1 VHIHGHAHAQVILGG
16 GKIPKDLSWGG
27 AKKLMANVDQFLNTL
42 VNFDKDNTPVA
53 ACEWVEKN
61 LFVKE
66 SFNPTTMKSKSSAAA
81 GMCAWV
87 VNIIK
92 YYRIYEVVE
101 PKRVL
106 LAQANVK
113 LEAANAQVCACIHK
127 HVVLYCTQDRLLTH
141 MCILAPVHTRD
152 GSLSCNGNVGL
163 NRSTGCAK

>member
-1 VHIHGHAHAQVILGG
+1 MAMQVILGG
-16 GKIPKDLSWGG
+16 GKVPKDLSWPA

-42 VNFDKDNTPVA
+42 VNFDKDNTPVV
-53 ACEWVEKN
+53 ACEWIEKN

-66 SFNPTTMKSKSSAAA
+66 SFNPTNMKSKSSAAA

-87 VNIIK
+87 INIVK

-113 LEAANAQVCACIHK
+113 LEGANTQVGQGPMEWRAMYTCALVCACAYAYAC
-127 HVVLYCTQDRLLTH
+127 VVYLR
-141 MCILAPVHTRD
+141 R
-152 GSLSCNGNVGL
+152 
-163 NRSTGCAK
+163 CA